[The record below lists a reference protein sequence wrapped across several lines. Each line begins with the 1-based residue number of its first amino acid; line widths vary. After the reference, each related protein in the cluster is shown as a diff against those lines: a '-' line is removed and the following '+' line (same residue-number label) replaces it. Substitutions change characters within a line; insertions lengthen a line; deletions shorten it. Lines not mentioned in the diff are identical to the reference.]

1 MSTTTQATTIAT
13 KLTNEHND
21 WLRSLDFYTDEL
33 NILKGRLTEV
43 AGKNTGNEASEGA
56 ELYENRFDIQ
66 KNNVHDLSHDIRRHL
81 AEVAAQAKEKAG
93 HIEVRMLDKHAE
105 LREQYIALEKTIHE
119 LRHEFYR
126 YASKWM

>member
-1 MSTTTQATTIAT
+1 MHTTQATTIAT

-43 AGKNTGNEASEGA
+43 AGKNTGDEAAEGA
-56 ELYENRFDIQ
+56 ELYENRFEIQ
-66 KNNVHDLSHDIRRHL
+66 HKNISDLTHEIRRYL
-81 AEVAAQAKEKAG
+81 AEVAVQAKEKAG
-93 HIEVRMLDKHAE
+93 HIETRLLDKHAD
-105 LREQYIALEKTIHE
+105 LREQYISLEKTIHD

>member
-1 MSTTTQATTIAT
+1 MIATQTTTIAT

-33 NILKGRLTEV
+33 NILKSRLTEV
-43 AGKNTGNEASEGA
+43 AGKNTGHEPSEGA

-66 KNNVHDLSHDIRRHL
+66 KKNIHDLSHNIRRYL
-81 AEVAAQAKEKAG
+81 AEVAMQAKEKAG

>member
-1 MSTTTQATTIAT
+1 MIATQTTTIAT
-13 KLTNEHND
+13 KLSTEHND

-43 AGKNTGNEASEGA
+43 AGKNTNHEASEGA

-66 KNNVHDLSHDIRRHL
+66 KNNIHDLSHEIRRHL
-81 AEVAAQAKEKAG
+81 AEVAVQAKQMAG
-93 HIEVRMLDKHAE
+93 HIEVRMLERHGE
-105 LREQYIALEKTIHE
+105 LREQYIALEKTIHD

-126 YASKWM
+126 YATRWM